1 MCDGK
6 EAADC
11 DIVNL
16 ADFESTLN
24 DELAKL
30 DDQFKIINDILAT
43 KKEAFIKMYKKNPWV
58 SQKTAVERRDTNQA
72 IFSYCFFLL
81 LLLAIIITSNIY
93 CAILQNFVT
102 VGIIFE

>member
-24 DELAKL
+24 VELAKL

-43 KKEAFIKMYKKNPWV
+43 KKEAFIKMYQKNPWV
-58 SQKTAVERRDTNQA
+58 SQKTAVERRDTNQT
-72 IFSYCFFLL
+72 ILSYCYFLFL
-81 LLLAIIITSNIY
+81 ILTSNIY
-93 CAILQNFVT
+93 CLILQNFVT
-102 VGIIFE
+102 VGIIIK